1 MPNVIIKMLLLTR
14 RQRANKKISEI
25 KSKLQRKAAAA
36 EAEVGVA
43 EDLQSQAVDPEV
55 EVSREEGLV
64 VNLLSSPSPE
74 AEVGAGGRVVTRKI
88 RGRRNIGGRREEI
101 VAVQVLVAV
110 VVGLAAALP
119 RRRGGETGNQRRG

>member
-1 MPNVIIKMLLLTR
+1 MPNVITKMLLLTR
-14 RQRANKKISEI
+14 RQRANKKFSEI
-25 KSKLQRKAAAA
+25 KSKLQRKATAA

-43 EDLQSQAVDPEV
+43 EDLQSQAVYPEV

-88 RGRRNIGGRREEI
+88 RGRRNTGGRREEI

-119 RRRGGETGNQRRG
+119 RRRGGKTRNQRRR

>member
-1 MPNVIIKMLLLTR
+1 MPNVITKMLLLTR

-25 KSKLQRKAAAA
+25 KSKLQRKATAA

-74 AEVGAGGRVVTRKI
+74 AEVRAGGRVVTRKI
-88 RGRRNIGGRREEI
+88 RGRRNTGGRREEI

>member
-1 MPNVIIKMLLLTR
+1 MPNVITKMLLLTR

-25 KSKLQRKAAAA
+25 KSKLQRKATAA

-64 VNLLSSPSPE
+64 VNLLSLPSTE

-88 RGRRNIGGRREEI
+88 RGRRNTGGRREEI

>member
-1 MPNVIIKMLLLTR
+1 MPNVITKMLLLTR

-25 KSKLQRKAAAA
+25 KSKLQRKATAA

-43 EDLQSQAVDPEV
+43 EDLQSQAVYPEV

-88 RGRRNIGGRREEI
+88 RGRRNTGGRREEI

-119 RRRGGETGNQRRG
+119 RRRGGKTRNQRRR

>member
-1 MPNVIIKMLLLTR
+1 MPNVITKMLLLTR

-25 KSKLQRKAAAA
+25 KSKLQRKATAA

-74 AEVGAGGRVVTRKI
+74 AGVGAGGRVVTRKI
-88 RGRRNIGGRREEI
+88 RGRRNTGGRREEI